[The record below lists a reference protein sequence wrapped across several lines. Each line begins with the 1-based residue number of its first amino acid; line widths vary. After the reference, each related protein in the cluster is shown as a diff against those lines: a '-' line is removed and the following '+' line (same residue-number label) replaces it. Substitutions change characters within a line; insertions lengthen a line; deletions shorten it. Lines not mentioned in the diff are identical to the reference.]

1 MSTSANVT
9 AGNNAKASEYN
20 DLRTDAIT
28 RYVRYVFE
36 VKGTLVTGDEQGPKY
51 LVPATQTVTKIKTKL
66 SAGTATIRVQK
77 DTTDVDSGVSVTSTA
92 GDDSSLSSPALTEN
106 QVLSLDITAVSG
118 ASDLIVE
125 VFATETI

>member
-28 RYVRYVFE
+28 RYIRYVFE
-36 VKGTLVTGDEQGPKY
+36 VKGTLVTGNTQGPRY
-51 LVPATQTVTKIKTKL
+51 LVPASQTVTKIKTKL
-66 SAGTATIRVQK
+66 EAGTATVRIKK
-77 DTTDVDSGVSVTSTA
+77 DSTDVKAGVSVTSTA
-92 GDDSSLSSPALTEN
+92 ADDSTITSPSLTEN
-106 QVLSLDITAVSG
+106 QVLTLDITAVSS